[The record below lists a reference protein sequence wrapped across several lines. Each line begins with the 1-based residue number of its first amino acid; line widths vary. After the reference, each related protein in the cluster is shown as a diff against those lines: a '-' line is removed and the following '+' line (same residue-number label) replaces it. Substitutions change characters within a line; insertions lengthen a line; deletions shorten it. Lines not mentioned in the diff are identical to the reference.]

1 MAMFYTRCYVALI
14 IMKTLVKEI
23 KSTMMDWFSFDLT
36 NEQIEEYLK
45 ENPIKWFDTVERE
58 DYADY
63 LAKKITGLNFPL
75 NMDTQEYKDNFY
87 KQLTIKS
94 KEMGYK
100 CNVS

>member
-1 MAMFYTRCYVALI
+1 MFYTRCYVALI
-14 IMKTLVKEI
+14 IMEALVKEI
-23 KSTMMDWFSFDLT
+23 KETMMDWFCFDLT

-75 NMDTQEYKDNFY
+75 NMDTKEYKDNFY

-94 KEMGYK
+94 KEMGYRW
-100 CNVS
+100 NVS

>member
-1 MAMFYTRCYVALI
+1 MFYTRCYVALI
-14 IMKTLVKEI
+14 IMKKLVKEI

-45 ENPIKWFDTVERE
+45 ENPIKCFDTVERE

-100 CNVS
+100 WNVS